1 MSRGSNFQ
9 KGKKKYFVLLLHLR
23 ECDYWA
29 LLRVEPSE
37 DQIGSVNLFHWV
49 VLRECV
55 FFFCFVLFF
64 FLRINAKTLT
74 SSTDL
79 IWFVRWGI
87 FRCFTVCICC
97 ILPSWKETEYIAQSY
112 RIIARNSENQPR
124 NNVIHLFSLKADQLS
139 LNQERMKSF
148 LKVAVSLDTWT
159 FLSLRVL
166 SQGL

>member
-1 MSRGSNFQ
+1 MSWGSNFQ
-9 KGKKKYFVLLLHLR
+9 KEKKKKYFVLLLHLR
-23 ECDYWA
+23 ECDYRA

-37 DQIGSVNLFHWV
+37 DQTDSVNLFHWV
-49 VLRECV
+49 VLREC
-55 FFFCFVLFF
+55 FFLFCF

-74 SSTDL
+74 PSTDL

-87 FRCFTVCICC
+87 FRCFTVYICC